1 MKICLVGEYSKI
13 NWSGSATNKVQKNI
27 LKELSKNCEAILYE
41 LPINSDYLSK
51 LYSPILRQQTEY
63 GTIISGGIINL
74 FFFLKKEK
82 YDLVHYIL
90 TRRFML
96 YICLMLLISPIKK
109 VTTFHDIIVLKN
121 RKINFEWYLKKILIA
136 TSDIIFVYSNYDMEI
151 VTRFTDSPKIFKI
164 KNGVDLS
171 LYFPLSGKENK
182 NIITFAGGLGKS
194 YKGLN
199 FLENSLEQ
207 VNEPY
212 ELQICG
218 ENSRKLD
225 HESYIGEL
233 NEREFISQLRKSYIV
248 VVASEYESF
257 SLNGLEAMACGI
269 PLIITKDCGF
279 SEYLHNGTGCFVIEY
294 GDTQAL
300 AECISSLVNKPELR
314 EKMSGDAQRASEEFS
329 WENVA
334 NEYLKIYNELLASH

>member
-1 MKICLVGEYSKI
+1 MKICLVGEYSKKK
-13 NWSGSATNKVQKNI
+13 WVGSATNKVQKY
-27 LKELSKNCEAILYE
+27 LLRELSKGNETILYE
-41 LPINSDYLSK
+41 LPYPSNYPAK
-51 LYSPILRQQTEY
+51 LFSPIKIKQTEF
-63 GTIISGGIINL
+63 GRIISGGIINFYL
-74 FFFLKKEK
+74 FLKKEK
-82 YDLVHYIL
+82 FDIVHYIV
-90 TRRFML
+90 TRRFMFYL
-96 YICLMLLISPIKK
+96 CLMLLFSSIKK
-109 VTTFHDIIVLKN
+109 VTTFHDTIEIKN
-121 RKINFEWYLKKILIA
+121 RKINFEWFLKRLLIA
-136 TSDIIFVYSNYDMEI
+136 TSDLIFVYSNYDMEI

-218 ENSRKLD
+218 ENSKKLD

-248 VVASEYESF
+248 VVTSEYESF